1 MKVFENYKTLLDED
15 DIRRAVARLSHEIIE
30 SNQGTKDLIL
40 IGIRTRGHH
49 IASRIVTM
57 INTFENSSLDCY
69 SINPQFFRDDINNK
83 NQKPKIDLRVDVH
96 EKNLILIDD
105 VLYTGRTIRATL
117 EAIFKLGR
125 PNNIKLAALVDRGH
139 REIPIRPDFIGKS
152 IPTSNSEH
160 VKVFMKE
167 EDGIDKVGL
176 SKEQIAKS

>member
-1 MKVFENYKTLLDED
+1 M
-15 DIRRAVARLSHEIIE
+15 ARLSHEIIE
-30 SNQGTKDLIL
+30 SNQGINNLIL
-40 IGIRTRGHH
+40 IGIKTRGHH
-49 IASRIVTM
+49 IATRIVNL
-57 INTFENSSLDCY
+57 INTFENSSLPCH
-69 SINPQFFRDDINNK
+69 SINPRFFRDDIEIENK
-83 NQKPKIDLRVDVH
+83 ASEIDLKVNVH

-117 EAIFKLGR
+117 EAIFTLGR
-125 PNNIKLAALVDRGH
+125 PKSIKLAALVDRGH

-176 SKEQIAKS
+176 SKESIV